1 MIKRVLILFFITL
14 IALGGLALWQK
25 GKIRQRFWPV
35 KAVSPISQ
43 PSSVYDLMTL
53 LGKSGL
59 RISQTPVIV
68 DGTIQ
73 ASVSGVSVLF
83 APDKDLA
90 VQVRSL
96 QLVLPRLTME
106 GKKVLEIDLR
116 FNKVVVR
123 Y

>member
-1 MIKRVLILFFITL
+1 MRKAVLLGLILLVLF
-14 IALGGLALWQK
+14 AGVGVWQK